1 MTQAASFSDKTS
13 PMNPLMPRNLRRQI
27 DGVTN
32 DAPMANPFTAL
43 SFLPDSVRLPAEIEA
58 SYLNLLVLNSHIL
71 SPFARQ
77 LLLGNRNV
85 PNLNPKRPIVPPPQ
99 PVLPNYSTQSGVA
112 ATAFPLPKP
121 HEIEETGELVYS
133 IVEGEK
139 VMGFNV
145 WGEVRLCLPHLLRFV
160 LNDVDIDEIG
170 QAISKLRIAC
180 TKCSPRQLATLHG
193 CNALPSEVTSCG
205 LIRKSDAERMLKF
218 LRSARQ
224 RPTLADAC
232 PNADTTDGKSFVS
245 ERSEPRR
252 QEGEREALLGTFIDV
267 RHDCFGRQ
275 RGRVYPNLYT
285 SATSP
290 CILCRTCDKLFSPQ
304 DFVGHTHSVNESDSC
319 CHWGFDSTNW
329 RSYLQLDIDSISR
342 QKKIKRE
349 SGDVGEVENPDVRTY
364 RALKDFKVKFL
375 KWLHRGNSILFL
387 LQPLKLPNE
396 IVKMLSKLE
405 GNSGDY
411 KCKSSSE
418 PQPLD
423 CSTTKPPTIPPS
435 TTGHDVLRTATMAGR
450 QTPDDALLE
459 VRLRPNL
466 RIRRLWA
473 PHQGQLRIPNPPKL
487 IANCPRGP
495 KPRNLSSGPPVLLDP
510 SCIVTKDSAQLYG
523 RDFIPNVCLK
533 PVATPASAA
542 SSGQQ
547 LSRSL
552 PSVPSN
558 EDLVSSAAEKRLS
571 EADLF
576 SDLKPPG
583 GHLSRLVVRGS
594 AMQLST
600 DSGLFQQSSHGLNSI
615 DSSPAR
621 ARHSSCV
628 HDTTALNL
636 LAPINFH
643 KRCAT
648 EEVLRCPSVDSA
660 SVPFRSQINRTTS
673 DPELNFSTTRS
684 GTKRGRTGS
693 WSLTPSS
700 SSTSPSRRKRLL
712 ESSTAASAREDHDHT
727 ASRLILPVFFF
738 KPKRNNIC
746 RPNEHV
752 CQRSD
757 ETKRHQKPQEAPQ
770 QFFWS
775 PPDSLPGQITPEML
789 LNLATDANPR
799 IPNIASHWVSMLE
812 RIDQF
817 CTSVAPSDDSAKHHF
832 DAERQK
838 LMMDLNV
845 LREKNFADLSVV
857 LKDNKKLWKVS
868 LLGGAL
874 LSADSF
880 LCSTPGLISNF
891 PAWCPMLG
899 ARNCVASYCVRSSA
913 AAPATPP
920 PAAHT
925 RTHAASCR
933 RVERHSCVRTIAQ
946 LEKIDTHSLRRCF
959 FHRLLTNALLLTGT
973 SPPLTPNTL
982 APPFGVIPG
991 VTDVDQ
997 ITRMINLF
1005 NGLKSKFSLPENF
1018 RQSAPMENVE
1028 LQSND
1033 RTRLLWPTPSA
1044 SYRSATPE
1052 MLPTARTAASTATT
1066 NGSDSPPTS
1075 NDFMPPSKRQRLF
1088 RHSYLASSN
1097 FNA

>member
-375 KWLHRGNSILFL
+375 K
-387 LQPLKLPNE
+387 PLKLPNE

-727 ASRLILPVFFF
+727 A
-738 KPKRNNIC
+738 
-746 RPNEHV
+746 
-752 CQRSD
+752 RSD

-857 LKDNKKLWKVS
+857 LKDNKKLWK
-868 LLGGAL
+868 
-874 LSADSF
+874 
-880 LCSTPGLISNF
+880 
-891 PAWCPMLG
+891 
-899 ARNCVASYCVRSSA
+899 
-913 AAPATPP
+913 
-920 PAAHT
+920 
-925 RTHAASCR
+925 
-933 RVERHSCVRTIAQ
+933 
-946 LEKIDTHSLRRCF
+946 
-959 FHRLLTNALLLTGT
+959 LLTNALLLTGT